1 MRSNPEADMKSCRQ
15 ICSALA
21 GALCAV
27 GAACAMAQDPAP
39 AAPLRVYDA
48 TELTP
53 DRYTVIQR
61 VWTGSWRSALG
72 YPEHADSG
80 AAIGALSA
88 GAVRLG
94 ADALPNLSC
103 LNAPRRWLGGGYFCY
118 GLAIK
123 LR

>member
-88 GAVRLG
+88 EAGRLG
-94 ADALPNLSC
+94 ADGLTNLSC
-103 LNAPRRWLGGGYFCY
+103 LEDPRAGLGGGP
-118 GLAIK
+118 
-123 LR
+123 LRCGRASQAR